1 MPSPG
6 RIQLNISVDPT
17 LKQGFKTLCE
27 RENVSVASTIQAFL
41 SRCIDADSLPTSDC
55 SLSQLTTHFSDREIE
70 TLKTLATNYSEML
83 NISSNQGGKNYAI

>member
-6 RIQLNISVDPT
+6 RIQLNISVEPA
-17 LKQGFKTLCE
+17 LKKGFKALCE

-41 SRCIDADSLPTSDC
+41 SRCIDADALPTSDF

-70 TLKTLATNYSEML
+70 TLKTLATNYSEIL
-83 NISSNQGGKNYAI
+83 KISSNQGGKNYAI